1 MNESFVFYRSF
12 HEAAEGLNDEQ
23 YGKIM
28 RLLAEYALNG
38 TEPEEMDAVTK
49 LAFTLMKPQIDA
61 NSRRRENGSKGG
73 KPKNSEP
80 NSNQNVTESEPNS
93 NQNVTKAEPNSN
105 QSVTESE
112 PNVNANVNVN
122 ANANVNNNA
131 RAREEGLETADLKVK
146 VRKSLNEYFDTLEKL
161 NQRPL
166 TMAKRQNIVKKLLS
180 ISQDEHRQLEL
191 IDTAIK
197 NGWQNVYSENSKA
210 EAKKERFGIQRSNDL
225 DKLIA
230 AQTAA
235 SIEGG

>member
-112 PNVNANVNVN
+112 PNVNANVNANENV
-122 ANANVNNNA
+122 NANVNENGLA
-131 RAREEGLETADLKVK
+131 HPTRHRYGQRAKPQSGILKRRGDEEGIGAT
-146 VRKSLNEYFDTLEKL
+146 SLNF
-161 NQRPL
+161 
-166 TMAKRQNIVKKLLS
+166 
-180 ISQDEHRQLEL
+180 
-191 IDTAIK
+191 
-197 NGWQNVYSENSKA
+197 
-210 EAKKERFGIQRSNDL
+210 
-225 DKLIA
+225 
-230 AQTAA
+230 
-235 SIEGG
+235 